1 MLRLSNNTDLPSQQA
16 FKVKS
21 TWLLIVTVLVTLCN
35 AVGFD
40 LMGSLCD
47 AGLGCTAEAV
57 VATGERTVNLIQQLI
72 PIGTSIW
79 LWLERRA
86 PGLRLVFWKS

>member
-1 MLRLSNNTDLPSQQA
+1 MLRLSNNTDLPPQQA

-35 AVGFD
+35 ALGFD
-40 LMGSLCD
+40 LMTSLCE

-57 VATGERTVNLIQQLI
+57 VATGERAVGLIQQLI
-72 PIGTSIW
+72 PIGTAIW

>member
-1 MLRLSNNTDLPSQQA
+1 MLRLSNNTDLPAASA
-16 FKVKS
+16 LRVKS
-21 TWLLIVTVLVTLCN
+21 TWLLIITVLVTLCN

-40 LMGSLCD
+40 LMASLCD
-47 AGLGCTAEAV
+47 AGLGCSAEAIV
-57 VATGERTVNLIQQLI
+57 ETGGHAVNLIQQLV

-86 PGLRLVFWKS
+86 PGLRLVFWKP